1 MRNIEDFN
9 VYDVP
14 VPVTTD
20 PAKLRDEM
28 EHRKRAKG
36 LTVVFST
43 YQSLPTVAEAQKLG
57 VDEFDLVICDEAHRT
72 TGATLDGQE
81 ESNFVRVHRDDVVT
95 ELFAAQKKSQAVE
108 NNTAALKAAGL
119 RA

>member
-1 MRNIEDFN
+1 MVPSISLLSQTLREWTAQSKLDMRAFGVCTDTKVGKLRNIEDFN

-43 YQSLPTVAEAQKLG
+43 YQSLPTVADVG
-57 VDEFDLVICDEAHRT
+57 VTRSETPA
-72 TGATLDGQE
+72 A
-81 ESNFVRVHRDDVVT
+81 VV
-95 ELFAAQKKSQAVE
+95 LP
-108 NNTAALKAAGL
+108 G
-119 RA
+119 